1 MAMHAG
7 CAIARGPAHQGAA
20 WQQRMSGGTA
30 FGRNFFEVSVFPQ
43 FRTHVRLSL
52 MTERAAS
59 AARAWTVTGRVY
71 AALLVA
77 SRTGPVGSLRA
88 TMAYVTLCGAARTWH
103 PRSQV
108 RADQHLGSAGVP
120 WPLSTRSF
128 SPRECGVCQR
138 RGGVPGGGIGP
149 GGISSYRQV
158 RCRCRAISRI
168 TMTATRPMD
177 VTQPNSC
184 PSGMIVGPPG

>member
-7 CAIARGPAHQGAA
+7 CAIARGPAHQGAT

-30 FGRNFFEVSVFPQ
+30 FGRNFFEVSVRPQ

-52 MTERAAS
+52 ITER

-103 PRSQV
+103 PPQPGTGRPTFGQ
-108 RADQHLGSAGVP
+108 RGRTGS
-120 WPLSTRSF
+120 LITRSF
-128 SPRECGVCQR
+128 RPAGAARVSVAVASRAAESARAGSR
-138 RGGVPGGGIGP
+138 R
-149 GGISSYRQV
+149 SA
-158 RCRCRAISRI
+158 RCAAGAERSAESR
-168 TMTATRPMD
+168 
-177 VTQPNSC
+177 
-184 PSGMIVGPPG
+184 

>member
-30 FGRNFFEVSVFPQ
+30 FGRNFFEVSVRPQ

-52 MTERAAS
+52 ITER

-120 WPLSTRSF
+120 GPSLQDHF
-128 SPRECGVCQR
+128 AR
-138 RGGVPGGGIGP
+138 RVRRVSASRWRPGRRNRPGRDLVVAPGALPVPSDQQNHDDSDQADGRNP
-149 GGISSYRQV
+149 
-158 RCRCRAISRI
+158 A
-168 TMTATRPMD
+168 
-177 VTQPNSC
+177 
-184 PSGMIVGPPG
+184 